1 MPITEGDSPTKRKD
15 FAERLQAWR
24 GEVKRDEG
32 DVGGR
37 GVPRTAAG
45 WVMRLSV
52 ELAAGLVVG
61 GGIGWGLDYL
71 LGTSPLML
79 IVFFLLGATAG
90 IYGVIRAAM
99 RLNRPADGGNG
110 T

>member
-1 MPITEGDSPTKRKD
+1 MPITDGDSPTKRKD
-15 FAERLQAWR
+15 FAERLR
-24 GEVKRDEG
+24 TLRNEVRQDEG
-32 DVGGR
+32 HIGGR
-37 GVPRTAAG
+37 GAPQTAAG

-90 IYGVIRAAM
+90 VYGVIRAAM
-99 RLNRPADGGNG
+99 RLNRPTDRNG

>member
-1 MPITEGDSPTKRKD
+1 MPITEGDSPAKRKD
-15 FAERLQAWR
+15 FAERLRTLRSEVGQDEDR
-24 GEVKRDEG
+24 G
-32 DVGGR
+32 GGR
-37 GVPRTAAG
+37 GVPQTAAG

-99 RLNRPADGGNG
+99 RLNRPADDGSE